1 MTKRKIMAN
10 TYSPDR
16 WVIVGTGETF
26 KVFGNWSGGYL
37 DGDSWRLSSGLE
49 KIEQDPEDE
58 DYLLMHNCSGSIYR
72 CRKQAEGMTGY
83 GASIFGSWTQYD
95 YDGKLKLSTIDE
107 FNAAG
112 DANETEESGP
122 KDV

>member
-1 MTKRKIMAN
+1 MAN

-49 KIEQDPEDE
+49 KVEQDPEDE
-58 DYLLMHNCSGSIYR
+58 DYLLMHNWSGSIYR
-72 CRKQAEGMTGY
+72 CHKQAEGMTGF
-83 GASIFGSWTQYD
+83 GATIYGSWK
-95 YDGKLKLSTIDE
+95 KLDEGDKLSIVTLDE
-107 FNAAG
+107 FNAITG
-112 DANETEESGP
+112 DANEAEESEPEG
-122 KDV
+122 V